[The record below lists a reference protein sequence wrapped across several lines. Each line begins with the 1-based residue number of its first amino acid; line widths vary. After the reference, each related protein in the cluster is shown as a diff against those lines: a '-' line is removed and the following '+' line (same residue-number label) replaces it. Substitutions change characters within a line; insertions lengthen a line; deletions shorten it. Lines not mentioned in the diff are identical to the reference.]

1 MSLKHAILGFLSFSS
16 EPMSGYD
23 LKKSF
28 DNSVRHFW
36 PANQSQIYRTL
47 AALADEGL
55 VAVDVVE
62 REERL
67 DMKLYHLTENGRAE
81 LHRWLSTPLPPQ
93 DYREAL
99 LIQVFFGSNLTNDEL
114 LALFQHEIQVIE
126 ERLAVY
132 AQLYTDTQERYRQ
145 LDDFRP
151 IFLVLLTLEYGMT
164 SNKAGLDWLWSAIER
179 LQTGNYSPVNPAA
192 LIGDI
197 NENNV

>member
-1 MSLKHAILGFLSFSS
+1 MSLKHAILGFLSFSP

-132 AQLYTDTQERYRQ
+132 SQLHNDTQERYRQ

-151 IFLVLLTLEYGMT
+151 IFLVLLTLEYGMI
-164 SNKAGLDWLWSAIER
+164 SNKAGLDWLRSAVER
-179 LQTGNYSPVNPAA
+179 LQTGKYSPVNPAA